1 MPVIFKVLD
10 QKGSFSSELIWR
22 KFMCAPITSLK
33 EVSDE
38 VAQAIQDACKGDKDE

>member
-1 MPVIFKVLD
+1 
-10 QKGSFSSELIWR
+10 
-22 KFMCAPITSLK
+22 MCAPITSLK